1 MRKLTEIEQ
10 EGVSAGFIFNF
21 GDLGETY
28 WVEAKKVKGIWEKS
42 ERKSIS
48 VEWCRTEGIR
58 IEQSL
63 KRVRYYYDI
72 SRLLKELDGSLSF

>member
-1 MRKLTEIEQ
+1 MNPLKKREQ
-10 EGVSAGFIFNF
+10 LNN
-21 GDLGETY
+21 
-28 WVEAKKVKGIWEKS
+28 WVEAMKVLVLRGKE

-48 VEWCRTEGIR
+48 VGCCRIEGIK
-58 IEQSL
+58 IGQSL